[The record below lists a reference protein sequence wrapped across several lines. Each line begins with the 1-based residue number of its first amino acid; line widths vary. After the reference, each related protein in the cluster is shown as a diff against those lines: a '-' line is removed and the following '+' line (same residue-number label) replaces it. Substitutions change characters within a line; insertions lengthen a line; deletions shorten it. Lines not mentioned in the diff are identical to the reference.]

1 MNIHPTAQVH
11 PSAELGEDIEIG
23 AFSIIDEHVR
33 IGDGTVI
40 KNNVTITGH
49 TSLGKENKVYP
60 GASLG
65 TEPQDL
71 KHRGEE
77 TRLEIGDHNVIRE
90 CVTINTGTA
99 AGGGL
104 TRVGSNNL
112 FMACSHVAHDC
123 EIEDGVLMANN
134 VLLGGHV
141 KVENHARLMGLVGVQ
156 PFTTIGQYA
165 YVGGLTRI
173 VQDVPPFMLVEGNPS
188 RVRQVNVVGL
198 ERSGFSHEQIEPIKE
213 AFYKIFR
220 QSETLDQSRV
230 LEELERQDGLTP
242 EVRTL
247 VNFMRNTM
255 KGKFGRYREIL
266 RNPSRNVSDV

>member
-11 PSAELGEDIEIG
+11 PDAELGRDVEIG
-23 AFSIIDEHVR
+23 AFSFIDEYVK
-33 IGDGTVI
+33 IGDGTII

-49 TSLGKENKVYP
+49 ASLGRENRVYP
-60 GASLG
+60 GTALG

-71 KHRGEE
+71 KHKGED
-77 TRLEIGDHNVIRE
+77 TRLEIGDRNVIRE
-90 CVTINTGTA
+90 CVTINTGTVV
-99 AGGGL
+99 GGGL
-104 TRVGSNNL
+104 TKIGNDNL

-123 EIEDGVLMANN
+123 EIDNGVLLANN

-141 KVENHARLMGLVGVQ
+141 RVESNAKLMGLVGVQ

-198 ERSGFSHEQIEPIKE
+198 ERSGFSREQIESIRE
-213 AFYKIFR
+213 AFHKIFR
-220 QSETLDQSRV
+220 RPEVLDQGKV
-230 LEELERQDGLTP
+230 LEELGRQDELTS
-242 EVRTL
+242 EVKTL
-247 VNFMRNTM
+247 LNFMRNTM
-255 KGKFGRYREIL
+255 KGKCGRYREIL
-266 RNPSRNVSDV
+266 RNSQKM